1 MIKKVFLIISIIL
14 VLVFEVCLL
23 RPKKNENEFVFWTI
37 QLKGVA
43 DEIIEKNIKAFE
55 DKHPEIKV
63 VWIDI
68 PIAETQKR
76 ILASTLSST
85 PPDLVNLNP
94 EFSYLLARH
103 GAVEYFKEEDTKN
116 FNQNLQ
122 NILRF
127 EGRAFAVPFYA
138 TSPVTLYNGEI
149 YNKCDI
155 KNPPKT
161 YDELL
166 LISEKLKKCA
176 NTETLSINLNEGE
189 VFPKILNKYG
199 IYDPKSLK
207 EKGKKPY
214 EVFKTLYS
222 KGFISKECL
231 TMNHREVIE
240 KYMAENA
247 ATVVVGTN
255 FIKSVQE
262 NALNVYSKSAVSEQ
276 LTGISG
282 KYDVSLMNLLIP
294 KKAKH
299 KELAKEFALM
309 LTDKESQ
316 LALARKTNVLPANKF
331 ALEDDYFKTAKNND
345 PLEIARTISAK
356 QLNNLI
362 EKEFSPLNKKEIND
376 MINKSIESY
385 LILNENTDSAIDKIK
400 KELEEI

>member
-1 MIKKVFLIISIIL
+1 MIKKVFLIVLIIL
-14 VLVFEVCLL
+14 VLVFGVNIL
-23 RPKKNENEFVFWTI
+23 RPKKSENEFVFWTI

-43 DEIIEKNIKAFE
+43 DEIIEKNIKVFE

-103 GAVEYFKEEDTKN
+103 GAVEYFKEEDTEN
-116 FNQNLQ
+116 FNKNLQ

-127 EGRAFAVPFYA
+127 EGKAFAIPFYA
-138 TSPVTLYNGEI
+138 TSPTTLYNKAL
-149 YNKCDI
+149 YDKCGI
-155 KNPPKT
+155 KKPPKT

-166 LISEKLKKCA
+166 LISEKINKCA
-176 NTETLSINLNEGE
+176 KAEVLSINLNEGE
-189 VFPKILNKYG
+189 VFPKILNKYE
-199 IYDPKSLK
+199 IYDAKSLK
-207 EKGKKPY
+207 EKGAKPY
-214 EVFKTLYS
+214 QIFKSLY
-222 KGFISKECL
+222 KNGFISKECL

-240 KYMAENA
+240 KYMAQSA
-247 ATVVVGTN
+247 TTVVVGTN

-262 NALNVYSKSAVSEQ
+262 NALDVYRKSAVAPQ
-276 LTGISG
+276 LTGTSG

-294 KKAKH
+294 KKAKN
-299 KELAKEFALM
+299 KELAREFALM

-331 ALEDDYFKTAKNND
+331 ALEDSYFKTTKSLD
-345 PLEIARTISAK
+345 PLEVARIISAK

-385 LILNENTDSAIDKIK
+385 LILDKDTNSAIDKIS

>member
-1 MIKKVFLIISIIL
+1 MIKKVFLIVSIIL
-14 VLVFEVCLL
+14 VVVFSVILA
-23 RPKKNENEFVFWTI
+23 RPQKSANEFVFWTI

-43 DEIIEKNIKAFE
+43 DEIIEKNIKEFE
-55 DKHPEIKV
+55 AAHPEIKV

-103 GAVEYFKEEDTKN
+103 GAIEYFKEEDTKN
-116 FNQNLQ
+116 FNENLQ
-122 NILRF
+122 NILRY
-127 EGRAFAVPFYA
+127 EGKPFAIPFYA
-138 TSPVTLYNGEI
+138 TSPVTLYNKAAYE
-149 YNKCDI
+149 KCGI

-166 LISEKLKKCA
+166 LISDKLHKCA
-176 NTETLSINLNEGE
+176 HTETLSINLNEGE

-199 IYDPKSLK
+199 IYDAKTLK
-207 EKGKKPY
+207 QKGALPY
-214 EVFKTLYS
+214 ETFKTMYAKS
-222 KGFISKECL
+222 YISKECL

-240 KYMAENA
+240 KYMAESA
-247 ATVVVGTN
+247 VTVVVGTN

-262 NALNVYSKSAVSEQ
+262 NALNVYKESAISAQ
-276 LTGISG
+276 LTGSTG
-282 KYDVSLMNLLIP
+282 AYDVSLMNLLIP
-294 KKAKH
+294 KKAKN
-299 KELAKEFALM
+299 KELAREFALT
-309 LTDKESQ
+309 LTNKENQ
-316 LALARKTNVLPANKF
+316 IALARRTNVLPANKL
-331 ALEDDYFKTAKNND
+331 ALEDNYFKIPKSND
-345 PLEIARTISAK
+345 PLEIARVTSAK

-385 LILNENTDSAIDKIK
+385 LILNKDTQNAIEDIT
-400 KELEEI
+400 KELEEF

>member
-1 MIKKVFLIISIIL
+1 M
-14 VLVFEVCLL
+14 

>member
-1 MIKKVFLIISIIL
+1 MIKKVFLIVSIIL
-14 VLVFEVCLL
+14 VLVFGVSTLQSN
-23 RPKKNENEFVFWTI
+23 KSENEFVFWTI

-43 DEIIEKNIKAFE
+43 DEIIEKNIKEFE
-55 DKHPEIKV
+55 AKHPEIKV

-116 FNQNLQ
+116 FNKNLQ
-122 NILRF
+122 NILRL
-127 EGRAFAVPFYA
+127 EGKPFAIPFYA
-138 TSPVTLYNGEI
+138 TSPVTLYNKEI
-149 YNKCDI
+149 YTKCGI
-155 KNPPKT
+155 KNPPET
-161 YDELL
+161 YDDLL
-166 LISEKLKKCA
+166 VISKKIKQCSGA
-176 NTETLSINLNEGE
+176 EVLSINLNEGE
-189 VFPKILNKYG
+189 VFPKILNKYE
-199 IYDPKSLK
+199 IYDTKSLK
-207 EKGKKPY
+207 EKGLKPY
-214 EVFKTLYS
+214 ETFKTLYFE
-222 KGFISKECL
+222 GFISKECL
-231 TMNHREVIE
+231 TMNHREVLE
-240 KYMAENA
+240 KYMAETA

-262 NALNVYSKSAVSEQ
+262 NALDVYKKSAIAKQ
-276 LTGISG
+276 LTGTSG

-299 KELAKEFALM
+299 KEYAREFALM
-309 LTDKESQ
+309 LTNKENQ
-316 LALARKTNVLPANKF
+316 LALSHKTNVLPANKF
-331 ALEDDYFKTAKNND
+331 ALADNYFKTPKTSD
-345 PLEIARTISAK
+345 PLEVARIISAE

-385 LILNENTDSAIDKIK
+385 LILGANTKEEVEKLS

>member
-1 MIKKVFLIISIIL
+1 MIKKVFLIVSIIL
-14 VLVFEVCLL
+14 VLVFGVSALSSQ
-23 RPKKNENEFVFWTI
+23 KNENEFVFWTI

-43 DEIIEKNIKAFE
+43 DEIIEKNIE
-55 DKHPEIKV
+55 DFNKTHPEIKV

-103 GAVEYFKEEDTKN
+103 GAVEYFREEDTKN
-116 FNQNLQ
+116 FNKNLQ
-122 NILRF
+122 NILRY
-127 EGRAFAVPFYA
+127 EGKPFAIPFYA
-138 TSPVTLYNGEI
+138 TSPVTLYNKAI
-149 YNKCDI
+149 YDKCNI
-155 KNPPKT
+155 KNVPQT
-161 YDELL
+161 YDDLL
-166 LISEKLKKCA
+166 LISDKLKKCA
-176 NTETLSINLNEGE
+176 KCESLSINLNEGE
-189 VFPKILNKYG
+189 VFPKILNKYE
-199 IYDPKSLK
+199 IYDSETLNSN
-207 EKGKKPY
+207 GAKPY
-214 EVFKTLYS
+214 EIFNNLYS
-222 KGFISKECL
+222 KGYVSKECL

-255 FIKSVQE
+255 FIKSVKE
-262 NALNVYSKSAVSEQ
+262 NALDVYNKSAIAPQ
-276 LTGISG
+276 LTGTSG

-294 KKAKH
+294 KKAKN
-299 KELAKEFALM
+299 KELAREFALL
-309 LTDKESQ
+309 LTNKENQ
-316 LALARKTNVLPANKF
+316 IALARKTNVLPANKF
-331 ALEDDYFKTAKNND
+331 ALEDNYFKTAKNSD
-345 PLEIARTISAK
+345 PLEIARITSAK

-385 LILNENTDSAIDKIK
+385 LILEEDTNSAIDKIS

>member
-1 MIKKVFLIISIIL
+1 MIKKVFLIVLIIF
-14 VLVFEVCLL
+14 VLFFGVNFLQ
-23 RPKKNENEFVFWTI
+23 PKKSENEFVFWTI

-43 DEIIEKNIKAFE
+43 DKIIEDNIKEFE
-55 DKHPEIKV
+55 TKHPEIKV

-103 GAVEYFKEEDTKN
+103 GAIEYFKEEDTLN

-122 NILRF
+122 NILHY
-127 EGRAFAVPFYA
+127 EGKPFAIPFYA
-138 TSPVTLYNGEI
+138 TSPVTLYNKKI
-149 YNKCDI
+149 YDTCNI
-155 KNPPKT
+155 KTPPKT
-161 YDELL
+161 YDDLL
-166 LISEKLKKCA
+166 LISEKLKKCSGA
-176 NTETLSINLNEGE
+176 EALSINLNEGE

-199 IYDPKSLK
+199 IHDGKTIKQKGEKS
-207 EKGKKPY
+207 Y
-214 EVFKTLYS
+214 ETFKTLYS
-222 KGFISKECL
+222 KGYISKECL

-240 KYMAENA
+240 KYMSKSA

-262 NALNVYSKSAVSEQ
+262 NALDVYKNSAVSAQ
-276 LTGISG
+276 LTGKSG

-299 KELAKEFALM
+299 KELAREFALL
-309 LTDKESQ
+309 LTNKENQ
-316 LALARKTNVLPANKF
+316 IALAKSTNVLPANKL
-331 ALEDDYFKTAKNND
+331 ALEDNYFKNPKSND
-345 PLEIARTISAK
+345 PLEVARIISAK

-385 LILNENTDSAIDKIK
+385 LILNEDTKDAIKKIS

>member
-1 MIKKVFLIISIIL
+1 MIKKVFLIVLIIF
-14 VLVFEVCLL
+14 VLFFGVSLL
-23 RPKKNENEFVFWTI
+23 CPKKGENEFVFWTI

-43 DEIIEKNIKAFE
+43 DEIIEANIKDFE
-55 DKHPEIKV
+55 AKHPEIKV

-103 GAVEYFKEEDTKN
+103 GAIEYFEEKDTEN
-116 FNQNLQ
+116 FNKNLQ
-122 NILRF
+122 NILRY
-127 EGRAFAVPFYA
+127 EGKPFAIPFYA
-138 TSPVTLYNGEI
+138 TSPVTLYNKEI
-149 YNKCDI
+149 YDKCGI

-166 LISEKLKKCA
+166 LISEKIKKCTGA
-176 NTETLSINLNEGE
+176 EVLSINLNEGE
-189 VFPKILNKYG
+189 VFPKILNKYE
-199 IYDPKSLK
+199 IYDSKTLK
-207 EKGKKPY
+207 QKGEKPY
-214 EVFKTLYS
+214 EIFKTMYLNGYV
-222 KGFISKECL
+222 SKECL

-240 KYMAENA
+240 KYMAKSA

-262 NALNVYSKSAVSEQ
+262 NALEVYNKSAVSVQ
-276 LTGISG
+276 LTGDSG

-299 KELAKEFALM
+299 KELAREFALL
-309 LTDKESQ
+309 LTNKENQ
-316 LALARKTNVLPANKF
+316 IALAKKTNVLPVNKF
-331 ALEDDYFKTAKNND
+331 ALEDNYFKTPKNAD
-345 PLEIARTISAK
+345 PLEVARVISAG

-385 LILNENTDSAIDKIK
+385 LILNEDTKGAIEKVS

>member
-1 MIKKVFLIISIIL
+1 MIKKVFLIVSIIL
-14 VLVFEVCLL
+14 VLMFGVSTLHSQ
-23 RPKKNENEFVFWTI
+23 KSENEFVFWTI

-55 DKHPEIKV
+55 TKHPEIKV

-103 GAVEYFKEEDTKN
+103 GAVEYFREVDTEN
-116 FNQNLQ
+116 FNKNLQ
-122 NILRF
+122 DILRF
-127 EGRAFAVPFYA
+127 EGKAFAIPFYA
-138 TSPVTLYNGEI
+138 TSPVTLYNREI
-149 YNKCDI
+149 YNKCGI

-166 LISEKLKKCA
+166 LISEKINKCTRA
-176 NTETLSINLNEGE
+176 DVLSINLNEGE
-189 VFPKILNKYG
+189 VFPKILNKYE
-199 IYDPKSLK
+199 IYDAKSLK

-214 EVFKTLYS
+214 ETFKTLYS

-231 TMNHREVIE
+231 TMNHREVLE

-247 ATVVVGTN
+247 LTVVVGTN

-262 NALNVYSKSAVSEQ
+262 NALDIYNKSAISEQ
-276 LTGISG
+276 LTGTSG

-299 KELAKEFALM
+299 KELAREFALM

-316 LALARKTNVLPANKF
+316 LALARKTNVLPANKY
-331 ALEDDYFKTAKNND
+331 ALEDNYFKTTKNAD
-345 PLEIARTISAK
+345 PLEVARIVSAR
-356 QLNNLI
+356 QLNNLV

-385 LILNENTDSAIDKIK
+385 LILNEDTNSAIDKIK
-400 KELEEI
+400 EELEEI